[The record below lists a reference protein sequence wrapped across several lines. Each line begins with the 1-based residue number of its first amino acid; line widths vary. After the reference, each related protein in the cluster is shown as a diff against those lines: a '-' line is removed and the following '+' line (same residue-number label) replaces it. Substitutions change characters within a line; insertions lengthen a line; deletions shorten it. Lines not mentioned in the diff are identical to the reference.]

1 MNLSRHV
8 NTNWIILKEMNL
20 ESRSCYY
27 FHDITNYF
35 DLDNILRDE
44 KLNYAN
50 ISILTFRTKVC
61 LLLNLCEL
69 DFIK

>member
-1 MNLSRHV
+1 
-8 NTNWIILKEMNL
+8 MNL
-20 ESRSCYY
+20 ENRSCYY